1 MSVLIDRRTKVV
13 VWGITGYQGEFHT
26 ARMLEYGTSV
36 VAGVTP
42 GKGGQRVHEVPVFE
56 TGEEAV
62 RETGG
67 NAACLF
73 VPAAFAR
80 DAALEAISVRLDP
93 IVVITEGIPVHDSIL
108 FVTLARRQG
117 LTIIGPN
124 CPGLASAGESK
135 IGIMPNLLFE
145 PGPVGVVSRSG
156 TLTYEIVAALTR
168 RGIGQSTAL
177 GLGGDPV
184 VGTTFTDA
192 LRMFQE
198 DGATRAIVMI
208 GEIGG
213 SAEEDAAAFIR
224 AHVTK
229 PVVGYIAGRTAPP
242 GKRMGH
248 AGAVILG
255 SAGTAEAKIEALRSA
270 RVAVATLPGEVG
282 QLVAEVL

>member
-168 RGIGQSTAL
+168 RGIGQSTAI